1 MRKISYDDL
10 NTERI
15 GGIQHVRDRRCKA
28 RGVECYVC
36 ESGVIRPS
44 CDHFVHLHDGFRC
57 DEKSIPF
64 EMLK

>member
-1 MRKISYDDL
+1 MRKIDYDQL
-10 NTERI
+10 EIERI
-15 GGIQHVRDRRCKA
+15 GGVQHVRDKNCPA
-28 RGVECYVC
+28 RGEICYMCV
-36 ESGVIRPS
+36 SGVIRPS